1 MTKELLQLDD
11 RSTLQERVTMSIR
24 KAIFQGYWKD
34 GEKIGQEEV
43 SQLLHVSRMPVRE
56 ALKQLAQ
63 EGLVTFESHKS
74 AVVNPIT
81 EKDVIEVYELRCRL
95 ESFAVELAVPHLE
108 EHDFRTLERYV
119 SRMQAAAA
127 EQDMSQY
134 TNINREFHFHIY
146 KKSDWRRL
154 GILITTLWNGL
165 PPHAPSLLPDQATF
179 SNDDH
184 LKLVHYL
191 RLKETK
197 QAAELMASHIRRTGE
212 NMRRSI
218 RNRQDKS
225 NHEEAAR

>member
-1 MTKELLQLDD
+1 MSQDMLQLED

-34 GEKIGQEEV
+34 GEKIGQMEV
-43 SQLLHVSRMPVRE
+43 SQMLQVSRMPVRE

-81 EKDVIEVYELRCRL
+81 EKDVIEVYELRSRL
-95 ESFAVELAVPHLE
+95 ESFAVELAVHNLQEQDFLLLE
-108 EHDFRTLERYV
+108 QYH
-119 SRMQAAAA
+119 SRMQEAAA

-134 TNINREFHFHIY
+134 TNINREFHFYIY

-165 PPHAPSLLPDQATF
+165 PPHAPSLLPDQVTF

-184 LKLVHYL
+184 LKLIHFL
-191 RLKETK
+191 RLKDTK
-197 QAAELMASHIRRTGE
+197 QAAELMSNHIHRTGE
-212 NMRRSI
+212 NI
-218 RNRQDKS
+218 RNYILNRQDKS
-225 NHEEAAR
+225 K